1 MARARQPESVTART
15 PAGKEEPKEKPAE
28 GGIGPGWTI
37 AITCWVVLFGVLVV
51 YELWGFFGGM
61 LRR

>member
-1 MARARQPESVTART
+1 MARPRQPESVTART
-15 PAGKEEPKEKPAE
+15 PDAGKESEKPAE

-37 AITCWVVLFGVLVV
+37 AITCWVVLCGVLVV